1 LSYRGFQSYRH
12 YINSKLHG
20 LSVRICGGREV
31 LDEEIY
37 KILNSRELKPAA
49 QDSLSGLSGTA
60 SVSTTMLSDQEAHDL
75 YRRLCKVASKVSA
88 NIKGA
93 KQIIG
98 NDDAMTDGQRKA
110 IIRLSKY
117 GFSWPPEAIFSFILY
132 VVPEKRKRL
141 SPWEIQ
147 NSKLQRLFGLLSKK
161 DADRVIKRLDRIKKR
176 NSKQ

>member
-1 LSYRGFQSYRH
+1 
-12 YINSKLHG
+12 
-20 LSVRICGGREV
+20 
-31 LDEEIY
+31 
-37 KILNSRELKPAA
+37 
-49 QDSLSGLSGTA
+49 
-60 SVSTTMLSDQEAHDL
+60 
-75 YRRLCKVASKVSA
+75 
-88 NIKGA
+88 
-93 KQIIG
+93 
-98 NDDAMTDGQRKA
+98 MTDGQRKA